1 MDELRLMMN
10 DMEMEWKMKIFQ
22 NLIHVTSVTVL
33 F

>member
-1 MDELRLMMN
+1 MDELRLMN
-10 DMEMEWKMKIFQ
+10 DMEMEWKMKMFQ